1 MKRNTYLFEVSRT
14 GGAGGLSNSSK
25 SEDMIEIV
33 VTSAMNE
40 ILVIDVYLCIRSH
53 FLFICCLI
61 NGESPNTYCY
71 VLADYN
77 DISKQQNKAL
87 LFLMIRVN
95 VPRK

>member
-40 ILVIDVYLCIRSH
+40 LLVIDVYLYS
-53 FLFICCLI
+53 
-61 NGESPNTYCY
+61 
-71 VLADYN
+71 
-77 DISKQQNKAL
+77 
-87 LFLMIRVN
+87 
-95 VPRK
+95 